1 MSSRGMTRAQL
12 EARRRELERQRELAR
27 QQRVKSQV
35 METIKHWRKNRSN
48 LLLVAKGMVTRK
60 NSQKLLRP

>member
-1 MSSRGMTRAQL
+1 MSSRGMTQAQL

-35 METIKHWRKNRSN
+35 METIRALEKEQIR
-48 LLLVAKGMVTRK
+48 
-60 NSQKLLRP
+60 